1 MIRWIWKIPSNV
13 GRRLGMGGAA
23 GAERRITWRGMV
35 AGGALL
41 LGLASVGGAL
51 LVISGVVPIH
61 ASSGHAGITRQ
72 VLHFAKERS
81 ISTYSVGKSVPP
93 LDDPDMILRGAAH
106 YEIGCRSCHGS
117 PALGSSR
124 IAQRM
129 LPEPPYLPDIIGK
142 RQPAELFQVVK
153 HGIKFTGMPAWPAA
167 DRDDEVWA
175 MVAFLKKMPELD
187 AGRYLQLARGDAIT
201 AQERPSRIPD
211 RVARSCARCHG
222 EDGIARGSGAFPHLA
237 GQRVG
242 YLRNSLAA
250 YASGHR
256 QSGTMGPVAAELSE
270 SEVEELARYYA
281 ALPPPGPPAAKSA
294 EADADAIRRGAAIAM
309 RGSLEDRLPSCND
322 CHAPDGRRI
331 NDSYPSLGG
340 QPADFLVLQL
350 ELFKAK
356 ARGGTGFSHLM
367 HPTADRLDDGQIRDL
382 ALYYESLSSK

>member
-1 MIRWIWKIPSNV
+1 M
-13 GRRLGMGGAA
+13 
-23 GAERRITWRGMV
+23 
-35 AGGALL
+35 
-41 LGLASVGGAL
+41 
-51 LVISGVVPIH
+51 
-61 ASSGHAGITRQ
+61 
-72 VLHFAKERS
+72 
-81 ISTYSVGKSVPP
+81 GKSVPP

-129 LPEPPYLPDIIGK
+129 LPEPPHLPDIIGK
-142 RQPAELFQVVK
+142 RKPAELFQVVK

-187 AGRYLQLARGDAIT
+187 AEAYLQLARGDAVT

-237 GQRVG
+237 GQRFG
-242 YLRNSLAA
+242 YLRNSLVA
-250 YASGHR
+250 YASGDR
-256 QSGTMGPVAAELSE
+256 QSGTMGPVAAELSDTE
-270 SEVEELARYYA
+270 IEDLARYYA
-281 ALPPPGPPAAKSA
+281 TLPPPTPPPANP
-294 EADADAIRRGAAIAM
+294 ADTEAIRRGEVIAT
-309 RGSLEDRLPSCND
+309 RGSREDRLPSCND
-322 CHAPDGRRI
+322 CHAADGRRI

-340 QPADFLVLQL
+340 QPADFLVRQL
-350 ELFKAK
+350 EIFKAK

-367 HPTADRLDDGQIRDL
+367 HPTADRLDEGQIRDL
-382 ALYYESLSSK
+382 ALYFQALSSK